1 MNYNLIAPFYS
12 DLAMSKNSYLDGVDE
27 FLVASLSDQ
36 EVSTYLDIG
45 CGDGVRTIRLHER
58 LSCPSTDGVDLSTGM
73 IDKARAN
80 YHGAPDVSFYQ
91 IKSIKDISGE
101 PRDLVTM
108 LWNVLGHV
116 PEESRLEFLK
126 DIRKKVKKGG
136 LFFLDVNNYYYYRY
150 GPLRVIYRVI
160 KDKIFPPKNF
170 KSGDLRFWMKIGGQD
185 IECTGHIFRPSEIIN
200 LLKKSG
206 FFIEKLNY
214 IDYQNGISGTQ
225 IYSGQISILC
235 RNLY

>member
-12 DLAMSKNSYLDGVDE
+12 DLAMSKNEYLDGVDA
-27 FLVASLSDQ
+27 FLVTSLSGR
-36 EVSTYLDIG
+36 EVTTYLDIG
-45 CGDGVRTIRLHER
+45 CGDGVRTIRLHEK

-80 YHGAPDVSFYQ
+80 LHGPSDISFYQ
-91 IKSIKDISGE
+91 INTIKDIPGE

-108 LWNVLGHV
+108 LWNVLGHI
-116 PEESRLEFLK
+116 PEDSRIQFLK
-126 DIRKKVKKGG
+126 DIRKKVKKNG

-160 KDKIFPPKNF
+160 KDKIFPPQNF
-170 KSGDLRFWMKIGGQD
+170 KSGDLRFRMKIGSQD
-185 IECTGHIFRPSEIIN
+185 IECTGHIFRPFEIIN

-206 FFIEKLNY
+206 FVIEKLKY
-214 IDYQNGISGTQ
+214 LDYHNGTSGTQ

-235 RNLY
+235 RN

>member
-12 DLAMSKNSYLDGVDE
+12 DLAMSKNEYLDGVDA
-27 FLVASLSDQ
+27 FLVTSLSGR
-36 EVSTYLDIG
+36 EVTTYLDIG
-45 CGDGVRTIRLHER
+45 CGDGVRTIRLHEK

-80 YHGAPDVSFYQ
+80 VHAPSDVSFYQ
-91 IKSIKDISGE
+91 INTIKDISGE

-116 PEESRLEFLK
+116 PEESRLQFLK
-126 DIRKKVKKGG
+126 DIRKKVKKNG

-150 GPLRVIYRVI
+150 GPLRVIYRII
-160 KDKIFPPKNF
+160 KDKISPPQNF
-170 KSGDLRFWMKIGGQD
+170 KSGDLRFRMKIASQA
-185 IECTGHIFRPSEIIN
+185 IECTGHIFRPFEIIN

-206 FFIEKLNY
+206 FVIESLKY
-214 IDYQNGISGTQ
+214 IDYNNGTSGTQ

-235 RNLY
+235 RN